1 LSRSSRRNCS
11 WPSRTRIGAP
21 ASSLSACSTFSS
33 DASRFCCSFASITAN
48 AAQSLLIDSAATVY
62 FIATG
67 IGSIRGRRWARALIA
82 AISGAWTVLGVF
94 VLAVLLS
101 LRTSPT
107 PQTIVAVAIF
117 AIALPLL
124 LTLFYSSRDT
134 ALTADE
140 LDPKFRW
147 TDRAPV
153 PVLALC
159 AVLAFCSIE
168 MLMTS
173 GRQTFVLFGHL
184 LTGAPAAL
192 AMIALGILFAH
203 LAIQAYRLRESA
215 WWVLMLLHV
224 IGGATSAMGLQLSS
238 PALWAMIAVGWIA
251 YFCFLIWLRRYFVG
265 RIGQAPAPV
274 LST

>member
-1 LSRSSRRNCS
+1 MSEPHKDRRAGLIAFGVLHILLGCFS
-11 WPSRTRIGAP
+11 FLLLLRIA
-21 ASSLSACSTFSS
+21 AIA
-33 DASRFCCSFASITAN
+33 AN
-48 AAQSLLIDSAATVY
+48 AAQNLFLDSAATVY

-67 IGSIRGRRWARALIA
+67 IGSMRGRRWARALIA
-82 AISGAWTVLGVF
+82 AASGAWTVLGFF
-94 VLAVLLS
+94 VLAVLLVM
-101 LRTSPT
+101 RTSLP
-107 PQTIVAVAIF
+107 PQIIVAIAIF

-124 LTLFYSSRDT
+124 LTLFYASRDT

-140 LDPKFRW
+140 LDPKVRW
-147 TDRAPV
+147 TDRVPV

-159 AVLAFCSIE
+159 AVLAFFSIE
-168 MLMTS
+168 TLMTS

-192 AMIALGILFAH
+192 AMIAFGILFAH

-224 IGGATSAMGLQLSS
+224 IGGATSAMGLQLHS
-238 PALWAMIAVGWIA
+238 PALWTMIAVIWIA
-251 YFCFLIWLRRYFVG
+251 YLCFLIWLRRYFVG
-265 RIGQAPAPV
+265 RTGQAPAPV

>member
-1 LSRSSRRNCS
+1 MSEPHKDRRAGLIAFGVLHILLGCFS
-11 WPSRTRIGAP
+11 FLLLLRIA
-21 ASSLSACSTFSS
+21 AIA
-33 DASRFCCSFASITAN
+33 AN

-82 AISGAWTVLGVF
+82 AVSGAWTVFGVLA
-94 VLAVLLS
+94 LAVLLAV
-101 LRTSPT
+101 RTSSA
-107 PQTIVAVAIF
+107 QAIIAVVVF
-117 AIALPLL
+117 GIALPLV
-124 LTLFYSSRDT
+124 LTLFYSWRDT

-159 AVLAFCSIE
+159 AVLAFSSIE
-168 MLMTS
+168 TLMTS
-173 GRQTFVLFGHL
+173 GRQTFVLFGHVL
-184 LTGAPAAL
+184 AGAPAAL

-224 IGGATSAMGLQLSS
+224 IGGAASAMELRLRS
-238 PALWAMIAVGWIA
+238 PALWTMVAVGWIA
-251 YFCFLIWLRRYFVG
+251 YLGFLIWLRRYFVG
-265 RIGQAPAPV
+265 RIGEAPAPV

>member
-1 LSRSSRRNCS
+1 MSEPHKDRRAGLIAFGVLQILLGCFS
-11 WPSRTRIGAP
+11 FLLLLRIA
-21 ASSLSACSTFSS
+21 AIA
-33 DASRFCCSFASITAN
+33 AN
-48 AAQSLLIDSAATVY
+48 AAQNLFLDSAATVY

-82 AISGAWTVLGVF
+82 AVSSAWTVFGVLA
-94 VLAVLLS
+94 LAVLLFVQA
-101 LRTSPT
+101 SPT
-107 PQTIVAVAIF
+107 AQAIIAVAVF
-117 AIALPLL
+117 TIALPLVL
-124 LTLFYSSRDT
+124 ALFYSSRDT

-140 LDPKFRW
+140 LDPKVRW

-168 MLMTS
+168 TLMTS

-184 LTGAPAAL
+184 LAGAPATL
-192 AMIALGILFAH
+192 AMIALAILFAH

-224 IGGATSAMGLQLSS
+224 IGGATSAMELRLRS
-238 PALWAMIAVGWIA
+238 PALWATIAVGWIA
-251 YFCFLIWLRRYFVG
+251 FFCFLIWLRRYFVG
-265 RIGQAPAPV
+265 RVGQAPAPV